1 MTTDATI
8 DTETFTVGEAAA
20 RTGFSIDTLR
30 YYERLG
36 LVAGVDRTA
45 GGRRRYTNDD
55 LGWLRLVSC
64 LRGTGM
70 PVREMQEFA
79 ELARAGDHN
88 FQARCELLLA
98 HRDRVNAH
106 VAELHEQLRLIQHKI
121 DYYGQNQQRETR

>member
-1 MTTDATI
+1 MTDSLTASQ
-8 DTETFTVGEAAA
+8 TFSVGEAAE

-45 GGRRRYTNDD
+45 GGRRRYSTDD
-55 LGWLRLVSC
+55 LGWLGLVSC

-79 ELARAGDHN
+79 SLVRAGEHS
-88 FQARCELLLA
+88 FAGRRALLLA

-106 VAELHEQLRLIQHKI
+106 LAELREQLRLIQHKI
-121 DYYGQNQQRETR
+121 DYYGRQQEGTE

>member
-1 MTTDATI
+1 MTTS
-8 DTETFTVGEAAA
+8 TETFTVGEAAA

-45 GGRRRYTNDD
+45 GGRRRYTAGD
-55 LGWLRLVSC
+55 LGWLELVSC

-70 PVREMQEFA
+70 PVREMQRFA
-79 ELARAGDHN
+79 ELIRAGDDN
-88 FQARCELLLA
+88 LADRQTLLLA

-106 VAELHEQLRLIQHKI
+106 VAELQQQLRQIQHKI
-121 DYYGQNQQRETR
+121 DYYAQQQRET